1 MTPASIE
8 KPARTWSGRTRLLL
22 LTVMGLIVAA
32 TSGCGGSSSGDPARH
47 PTPTATA
54 TPSKPFANA
63 TAVPMAVTTD
73 TSQPRWFILVNGAS
87 VPSPMAYF
95 TPSVLTVNGAG
106 PAGSPNPNGGTTVA
120 LAPLNFVASPVP
132 QASPS
137 AVGTAVPFAFTGAQ
151 IWQAVPGTQ
160 PDTFTLRSAMSF
172 TADRTK
178 NPVGSLMLGYGA
190 TEADLVFGYLP
201 TWSPAI
207 FLDQTNTAG
216 ASLGFEEWS
225 YDPTTAQL
233 TNGNGEQLY
242 SGPSGLSV
250 GTGTTAPGN
259 QWYTLPNYAFSAII
273 EAPNTSPLFPA
284 WTTGQQAAYNWVS
297 EQPTVNATGPCVPVT
312 VGVGANQQ
320 TGVCITGVRNE
331 YQNAN
336 FDAASINTN
345 IQNLAYPSATPS
357 PAFAPADLTAVQQ
370 QLNLELTYVGNVQK
384 LFGNVKTVMATVFWE
399 NSNTITKVVGDL
411 AVSADAKPAA
421 VPLQIVEGSLYAL
434 LSAIGSVAAVAAN
447 VMSAAYNTTVVSQP
461 SFAEQVGGTVA
472 ELAGNLNT
480 QFNYMSDALTLDYN
494 TIVYDWTR
502 LQQVGPATQQAGYWG
517 LYWPDSLTGIVVP
530 YLVNGYQIEVMK
542 ALLPLTYN
550 LHDVVAQNSTTVSPY
565 GSSDKPPIQAVSIWD
580 FGNGIT
586 TDSPISS
593 SQTNWKGLYN
603 QAFWE
608 TGNEVH
614 SYPSTTVMLDDLLD
628 IGANPFEVFTG
639 INGWSGGNA
648 TLDYPNLSCM
658 GVVVT
663 LFNGT
668 PNDLWVN
675 YTTKQGELSGPG
687 DDFGAVFAQG
697 FNFSYKLGGFKG
709 TVWSEL
715 RPYGYSTMFFAQDNV
730 TPTNQT
736 GEVAVYDP
744 AFSKSTPVA
753 EFEEGQDGCT
763 ADSKTNIHSGSSTNG
778 GYSWSGDLHTRAQ
791 STGEPGGVWG
801 TLVQ

>member
-1 MTPASIE
+1 MAC
-8 KPARTWSGRTRLLL
+8 LLA
-22 LTVMGLIVAA
+22 GAA
-32 TSGCGGSSSGDPARH
+32 GCGGSSSGGSSYQQ

-54 TPSKPFANA
+54 TPGPPFADAVAAPIAVTSA
-63 TAVPMAVTTD
+63 TA
-73 TSQPRWFILVNGAS
+73 QPRWFILVNGAS
-87 VPSPMAYF
+87 IPSPMAQF
-95 TPSVLTVNGAG
+95 TPSVLTINGVG
-106 PAGSPNPNGGTTVA
+106 PAGAPNPNGGTTVA
-120 LAPLNFVASPVP
+120 LAPLNFVASPIP

-137 AVGTAVPFAFTGAQ
+137 AAATAVPFPITGAQ
-151 IWQAVPGTQ
+151 VWIAVPGSQ

-172 TADRTK
+172 TADSTN

-190 TEADLVFGYLP
+190 TEADLVLGYLS
-201 TWSPAI
+201 TWPLAI
-207 FLDQTNTAG
+207 FMDQSNVADAAT
-216 ASLGFEEWS
+216 GFEQWT
-225 YDPTTAQL
+225 YDTTTAQL
-233 TNGNGEQLY
+233 TNGSGGQLY
-242 SGPSGLSV
+242 SGPSGLGV
-250 GTGTTAPGN
+250 GTATSAPGN
-259 QWYTLPNYAFSAII
+259 QWYTLPNYQFSSILQR
-273 EAPNTSPLFPA
+273 PNASPLFPA
-284 WTTGQQAAYNWVS
+284 WTTGQQAAYDWIS
-297 EQPTVNATGPCVPVT
+297 EQPTVSATGPCVPVA

-336 FDAASINTN
+336 FNAALANTN
-345 IQNLAYPSATPS
+345 IQALAYPSATPS
-357 PAFAPADLTAVQQ
+357 PAFAPADLTAVQH
-370 QLNLELTYVGNVQK
+370 QLNLELTYVGDVQT
-384 LFGNVKTVMATVFWE
+384 LFGNVRTVMATVFWE
-399 NSNTITKVVGDL
+399 NTNTITKVVADL
-411 AVSADAKPAA
+411 AVSADAKPLA
-421 VPLQIVEGSLYAL
+421 VPLQIAEGALYLA
-434 LSAIGSVAAVAAN
+434 LSALGPVTAVAAN
-447 VMSAAYNTTVVSQP
+447 LISGVYDTTVASQP
-461 SFAEQVGGTVA
+461 SFTEGVGGTVG

-480 QFNYMSDALTLDYN
+480 QFNYMSEALTLDYN

-502 LQQVGPATQQAGYWG
+502 LQQIGPATQQAGYWG
-517 LYWPDSLTGIVVP
+517 LYWPDTLTGIVVP

-565 GSSDKPPIQAVSIWD
+565 GSVDKPPSQAGYVWD

-586 TDSPISS
+586 TDAPVTS
-593 SQTNWKGLYN
+593 SQTDWHGLYN

-608 TGNEVH
+608 TGDATH

-648 TLDYPNLSCM
+648 TLYYPNLSCM
-658 GVVVT
+658 GVAVT

-697 FNFSYKLGGFKG
+697 FNYSYQLGGYKG

-736 GEVAVYDP
+736 GSISVFDP
-744 AFSKSTPVA
+744 AFSASKPVA
-753 EFEEGQDGCT
+753 QFDEGQDGCT
-763 ADSKTNIHSGSSTNG
+763 ADSKTNIHSGASTDD
-778 GYSWSGDLHTRAQ
+778 GYSWSGGLKTRGQ